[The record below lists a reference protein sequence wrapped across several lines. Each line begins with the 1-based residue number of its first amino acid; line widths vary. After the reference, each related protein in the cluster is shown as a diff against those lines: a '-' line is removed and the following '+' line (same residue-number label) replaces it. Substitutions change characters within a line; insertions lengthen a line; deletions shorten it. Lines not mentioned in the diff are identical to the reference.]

1 MLKYSELSK
10 GQKRCIDAFV
20 EHRPELASAETLKSK
35 DMYHI
40 WQEIFAKRKDGG
52 PKIGYPHWLS
62 KFNQIE
68 RGVLA
73 FPGPKSKGTT
83 KKQSAKATSEFEKSK
98 LKQIIDT
105 SDVQINEDEFAAEL
119 KANGINV

>member
-20 EHRPELASAETLKSK
+20 EHRPELASAETLASK

-40 WQEIFAKRKDGG
+40 WQEIFAKRADGA

-62 KFNQIE
+62 KFNQLE
-68 RGVLA
+68 RGMLA
-73 FPGPKSKGTT
+73 FPGPNSKGVS
-83 KKQSAKATSEFEKSK
+83 KKVQTQLEKSQ
-98 LKQIIDT
+98 LQRIIDT
-105 SDVQINEDEFAAEL
+105 SDVVIDEDEFAAEL
-119 KANGINV
+119 KANGISV